1 MRQKT
6 VGIIGG
12 MGPEATVDLM
22 QRVIQATPANDDQLN
37 LRRLNMKKMATICT
51 IFLSLLLMAE
61 SSLADEA
68 LIISQNTE
76 ASTLHPLAMRMA
88 PEQSIASNIYD
99 SLVDRDPSGKLVPG
113 LATSWELLDEN
124 TWRFHLRKGVKWQNG
139 GTFTADDVVFTFED
153 IGRTKINRYTFIMEK
168 IKKVQKVDDYTVD
181 IITTSPYAVLADA
194 FYQTMF
200 IMSKEYTTGK
210 SDAYLAEHPM
220 GTGPYILKEWVR
232 DSHMHLEAFDGCWKG
247 KAPIKKITFQPIT
260 NDATR
265 LAGLTT
271 GKIHLTTDVPVQYVD
286 IARKAPN
293 VEVIS
298 RDGMRVIFF
307 TMKLDDKDL
316 PTGNVNVRK
325 ALMMGINQKE
335 ILEKLLL
342 GRSAIAA
349 QLPAPFFRGF
359 NKNIVRPEYNPEMAR
374 KLLKEAGY
382 ANGFDLKI
390 NVPNDRYIMDN
401 EIGVAVAQ
409 QLSKIGVRV
418 NLVAQPASIHLK
430 QRAEKTHTFSLS
442 GWGEATFDSAR
453 ILETI
458 LFQDSQL
465 KDAAFKEKLEAADR
479 IMDLQLR
486 HEKLAELNQYVA
498 DMTYVIPLHYEAD
511 IYGVNKKVKGF
522 VPNAK
527 KTLNLNKLSFQ

>member
-1 MRQKT
+1 M
-6 VGIIGG
+6 
-12 MGPEATVDLM
+12 
-22 QRVIQATPANDDQLN
+22 
-37 LRRLNMKKMATICT
+37 
-51 IFLSLLLMAE
+51 
-61 SSLADEA
+61 
-68 LIISQNTE
+68 
-76 ASTLHPLAMRMA
+76 
-88 PEQSIASNIYD
+88 
-99 SLVDRDPSGKLVPG
+99 
-113 LATSWELLDEN
+113 
-124 TWRFHLRKGVKWQNG
+124 
-139 GTFTADDVVFTFED
+139 
-153 IGRTKINRYTFIMEK
+153 
-168 IKKVQKVDDYTVD
+168 
-181 IITTSPYAVLADA
+181 
-194 FYQTMF
+194 
-200 IMSKEYTTGK
+200 
-210 SDAYLAEHPM
+210 
-220 GTGPYILKEWVR
+220 
-232 DSHMHLEAFDGCWKG
+232 
-247 KAPIKKITFQPIT
+247 
-260 NDATR
+260 
-265 LAGLTT
+265 
-271 GKIHLTTDVPVQYVD
+271 QYVD

-298 RDGMRVIFF
+298 REGMRVIFF
-307 TMKLDDKDL
+307 TIKLDDKDS
-316 PTGNVNVRK
+316 PTGNINVRK

-390 NVPNDRYIMDN
+390 NVPNDRYIMDD

-486 HEKLAELNQYVA
+486 NEKLAELNQYVA

-511 IYGVNKKVKGF
+511 IYGVNKKVNGF
-522 VPNAK
+522 VPNVK
-527 KTLNLNKLSFQ
+527 KTLNLDKLSFQ